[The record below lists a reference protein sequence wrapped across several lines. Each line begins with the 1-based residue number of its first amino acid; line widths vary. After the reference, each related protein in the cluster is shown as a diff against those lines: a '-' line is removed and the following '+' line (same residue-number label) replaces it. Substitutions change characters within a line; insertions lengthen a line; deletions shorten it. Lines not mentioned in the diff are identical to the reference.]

1 MKRKER
7 LLFKKTV
14 ARRLKKRVLEK
25 KRLKNNARSKS
36 SKHWLKRLD
45 IYINLDRELLNSLK
59 VVGKWE
65 DCKIIKCKRFVGF
78 VIMQKS
84 V

>member
-1 MKRKER
+1 MGIVANNSKLEVWNYYEEIEVGELKRKER

-59 VVGKWE
+59 VK
-65 DCKIIKCKRFVGF
+65 
-78 VIMQKS
+78 
-84 V
+84 

>member
-1 MKRKER
+1 MGELKRKER

-59 VVGKWE
+59 VK
-65 DCKIIKCKRFVGF
+65 
-78 VIMQKS
+78 
-84 V
+84 

>member
-25 KRLKNNARSKS
+25 KRLKSNARTKQ

-45 IYINLDRELLNSLK
+45 IYINLDRELLNELK
-59 VVGKWE
+59 SK
-65 DCKIIKCKRFVGF
+65 
-78 VIMQKS
+78 
-84 V
+84 

>member
-36 SKHWLKRLD
+36 SKYWLKKLD

-59 VVGKWE
+59 VK
-65 DCKIIKCKRFVGF
+65 
-78 VIMQKS
+78 
-84 V
+84 